1 MGLNMSSDS
10 ILLSRISYRHSRVGN
25 LPYIVYFSGCLATL
39 ACSLLIAGAIMMAI
53 VFTEVRPPTDDENY
67 QRYIGADFRRV
78 IGPLMMVMASLMLL
92 LGCGVTLLG
101 YTSAQTDRKEIQ
113 KYVDAEMQSLPVH
126 QSGYP
131 YTK

>member
-1 MGLNMSSDS
+1 MSSDS

-78 IGPLMMVMASLMLL
+78 IGKHRQADHSDIV
-92 LGCGVTLLG
+92 V
-101 YTSAQTDRKEIQ
+101 
-113 KYVDAEMQSLPVH
+113 LPY
-126 QSGYP
+126 SSDELRA
-131 YTK
+131 KRL